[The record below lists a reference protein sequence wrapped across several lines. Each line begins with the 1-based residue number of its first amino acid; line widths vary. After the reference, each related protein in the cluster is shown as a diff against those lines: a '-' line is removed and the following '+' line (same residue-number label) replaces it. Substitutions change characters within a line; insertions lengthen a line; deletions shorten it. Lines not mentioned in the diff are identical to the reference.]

1 MIPTDIWLAAAAMIP
16 IDYVYLQSIK
26 KYFQW
31 QVEHIQGSSMKV
43 NIWGAVLCYLFLV
56 VGIYYFIIRQKRTY
70 TDAFLL
76 GLVIYGVFETTNYAL
91 FKNWAFTT
99 VVIDTIWGGI
109 LFALATYVVYNVR
122 RILI

>member
-1 MIPTDIWLAAAAMIP
+1 MIPTDALITAAAMVP
-16 IDYVYLQSIK
+16 IDYVYLQLIK

-31 QVEHIQGSSMKV
+31 QIETIQGSAMNV

-56 VGIYYFIIRQKRTY
+56 IGIYYFIILPKRTY
-70 TDAFLL
+70 MDAFLL

-99 VVIDTIWGGI
+99 VIIDTIWGGI
-109 LFALATYVVYNVR
+109 LFALTTYVVYNVR
-122 RILI
+122 RIRW